1 MQSTKMKRLFLLITT
16 FVALGATAQTTE
28 TKKKDWSK
36 IDLSGRS
43 KDHFMIQYGADS
55 WTNRPD
61 SVRTG
66 NGFSRHFNFY
76 VMFDK
81 PFKNNKKFS
90 LSYGAGIG
98 SSNIFFDNV
107 NVNIKSTTLRLPFT
121 IADSINHFDKF
132 KVTNIFL
139 EIPVELRYYTNPEN
153 PAKSWK
159 FAIGAKIGT
168 LLRAHT
174 KGKNLVDKNNQTV
187 YGNSFVQKE
196 VTKKYFNG
204 TALAIT
210 GRVGYGII
218 GLQGSYQISSVLKE
232 GAGPSMNR
240 FSLGISISGL

>member
-1 MQSTKMKRLFLLITT
+1 MKRIFLLITT
-16 FVALGATAQTTE
+16 FVALAATAQTTE

-90 LSYGAGIG
+90 LAYGAGIG

-107 NVNIKSTTLRLPFT
+107 NVNIKSTALRLPFT
-121 IADSINHFDKF
+121 IADSTNHFDKF
-132 KVTNIFL
+132 KVTSIYL
-139 EIPVELRYYTNPEN
+139 DIPVELRYYTNPEN

-187 YGNSFVQKE
+187 YGNSFIQKE

-218 GLQGSYQISSVLKE
+218 GLQGSYQFSSVLKD

-240 FSLGISISGL
+240 FTLGISISGL

>member
-1 MQSTKMKRLFLLITT
+1 MKRLFLLITT

>member
-1 MQSTKMKRLFLLITT
+1 MKRIFLLITT

-76 VMFDK
+76 FMFDK

-90 LSYGAGIG
+90 LAYGAGIG

-107 NVNIKSTTLRLPFT
+107 NVNIKSTSLRLPFT
-121 IADSINHFDKF
+121 KADSINHFDKF
-132 KVTNIFL
+132 KVTSIYL
-139 EIPVELRYYTNPEN
+139 DIPVELRYYTNPEN
-153 PAKSWK
+153 PDKSWK

-187 YGNSFVQKE
+187 YGNSFIQKE

-218 GLQGSYQISSVLKE
+218 GLQGSYQFSSVLKD

-240 FSLGISISGL
+240 FTLGISISGL

>member
-1 MQSTKMKRLFLLITT
+1 MKKIFLLFT
-16 FVALGATAQTTE
+16 VLVGLGAAAQTTE

-43 KDHFMIQYGADS
+43 KDHFMIQYGVDT
-55 WTNRPD
+55 WTGRPD

-81 PFKNNKKFS
+81 PFKNNKRMS
-90 LSYGAGIG
+90 LAYGAGIG

-107 NVNIKSTTLRLPFT
+107 NVDIKSNAGRLPFT
-121 IADSINHFDKF
+121 IADSLNHFDKF

-168 LLRAHT
+168 LLRTHT
-174 KGKNLVDKNNQTV
+174 KGKNLVDKNGQTV

-204 TALAIT
+204 TPIALT
-210 GRVGYGII
+210 GRIGYGII
-218 GLQGSYQISSVLKE
+218 GLQGSYQITSVLKE
-232 GAGPSMNR
+232 GVGPSMNR
-240 FSLGISISGL
+240 FTIGISISGL

>member
-1 MQSTKMKRLFLLITT
+1 MKKIFLLFT
-16 FVALGATAQTTE
+16 VLVGLGAAAQTTDN
-28 TKKKDWSK
+28 KKKDWSK
-36 IDLSGRS
+36 IDLSGRP

-55 WTNRPD
+55 WTGRPD

-81 PFKNNKKFS
+81 PFKNNKKLS
-90 LSYGAGIG
+90 LAYGAGIG

-107 NVNIKSTTLRLPFT
+107 NVNINSNAGRLPFT
-121 IADSINHFDKF
+121 FADSLNHFDKF

-139 EIPVELRYYTNPEN
+139 EIPVELRNYSNPEN

-168 LLRAHT
+168 LLRTHT
-174 KGKNLVDKNNQTV
+174 KGKNLVDKNGQTV

-204 TALAIT
+204 TPIALT
-210 GRVGYGII
+210 GRIGYGII
-218 GLQGSYQISSVLKE
+218 GLQGSYQFTSVLKE
-232 GAGPSMNR
+232 GVGPSMNR
-240 FSLGISISGL
+240 FTIGISISGL

>member
-1 MQSTKMKRLFLLITT
+1 MKKIFLLFT
-16 FVALGATAQTTE
+16 VLVGLGAAAQTTE

-36 IDLSGRS
+36 IDLSGRP

-55 WTNRPD
+55 WTGRPD

-81 PFKNNKKFS
+81 PFKNNKRMS
-90 LSYGAGIG
+90 LAYGAGIG

-107 NVNIKSTTLRLPFT
+107 NVDIKSTAARLPFT
-121 IADSINHFDKF
+121 IADSLNHFNKS
-132 KVTNIFL
+132 KLTNIFL
-139 EIPVELRYYTNPEN
+139 DIPVELRYYSNPEN

-168 LLRAHT
+168 LLRTHT
-174 KGKNLVDKNNQTV
+174 KGKNLVDKNGQTV

-196 VTKKYFNG
+196 VAKKYFNG
-204 TALAIT
+204 TAIAIT

-218 GLQGSYQISSVLKE
+218 GLQGSYQITSVLKE
-232 GAGPSMNR
+232 GVGPSMNR
-240 FSLGISISGL
+240 FTLGISISGL

>member
-1 MQSTKMKRLFLLITT
+1 MKRIFLLVTT
-16 FVALGATAQTTE
+16 LVALGATAQTTE

-43 KDHFMIQYGADS
+43 KDHFMIQYGSDS

-90 LSYGAGIG
+90 LAYGAGIG

-107 NVNIKSTTLRLPFT
+107 NVNIKSTALQLPFT
-121 IADSINHFDKF
+121 IADSTNHFDKF
-132 KVTNIFL
+132 KVTNIYL
-139 EIPVELRYYTNPEN
+139 DIPVELRYYTNPEN

-210 GRVGYGII
+210 GRIGYGVI
-218 GLQGSYQISSVLKE
+218 GLQGSYQISSVLKD

>member
-1 MQSTKMKRLFLLITT
+1 MKRLFLLITT

-107 NVNIKSTTLRLPFT
+107 NVNIKSTALRLPFT

>member
-1 MQSTKMKRLFLLITT
+1 MQSTKMKRIFLVIATL
-16 FVALGATAQTTE
+16 VGLGAAAQTT
-28 TKKKDWSK
+28 KKDWSK

-43 KDHFMIQYGADS
+43 KDHFMIQYGSDS

-107 NVNIKSTTLRLPFT
+107 NVNIKANAARLPFT

-159 FAIGAKIGT
+159 FAIGAKVGT

-204 TALAIT
+204 TSLAIT

-218 GLQGSYQISSVLKE
+218 GLQGSYYISSVLKD